1 MAERIEVGIAPGTN
15 LTFTDLDNLPTA
27 HESVI
32 TSPVNPLE

>member
-1 MAERIEVGIAPGTN
+1 MAERIEGNNAPGTN

-32 TSPVNPLE
+32 TSPANPLE